1 MFGNYNG
8 FDFYVR
14 CITVFYTKIAVGVL
28 VMQLDII
35 YALRKQMSLRFEM
48 RENLKFTL
56 RSRRI

>member
-14 CITVFYTKIAVGVL
+14 GITVLYTKIAVGVL

-35 YALRKQMSLRFEM
+35 YALREQMSLRFEM

>member
-14 CITVFYTKIAVGVL
+14 GITVLYTKIAVGVL

-48 RENLKFTL
+48 R
-56 RSRRI
+56 